1 MLQGRNVCSNPDELL
16 LRQFKDSLAR
26 STTSVTS
33 FQDFSEFRQ
42 RKADPKCSLNDV
54 NPLNRALGIYPITRR
69 TPHSL
74 RQHAD
79 LFVMSNRVWTDSG
92 RFRECPGME
101 SLYVVTHLSSMDP
114 RMHSSVKHFYGQLAA
129 TGWLVDVNR
138 WDEKAGLLTGCG
150 VRSQVI
156 DVLEA
161 QIKRRPA
168 MKKVSTAVTKQRRNF
183 SQPKRT
189 IGLDLGDRN
198 SWYCVLDEGGQI
210 RLEQRVRTNAKALRE
225 VFGEMPRSRIALET
239 GTHSP
244 WISRLLNDLGH
255 EVIVANA
262 RKVRLI
268 GESRKKD
275 DRLDAQTLARLA
287 RIDSVL
293 LCPVKH
299 RSAQAQ
305 ADLTVIRARAALVR
319 ARTGLVNSARS
330 LAKSYGERLRGC
342 NVRNMNPEK
351 AESLSPELQVALEP
365 LLHAIESLSERIVE
379 YNDRIG
385 ALAEQRY
392 PQVELL
398 KQIKGVGTLIALTFL
413 LTLEDPHRFRKSR
426 DVGCYLGLQPGRRNS
441 GQSEP
446 QMHISKEGDPY
457 LRTLLVQGAQH
468 ILGPFGVDCDL
479 RRWGLKLAER
489 GGKSCKKRAIVATA
503 RKLAVLLHHLW
514 VSGEVYEPLHNSSRA
529 TVAAAA

>member
-1 MLQGRNVCSNPDELL
+1 
-16 LRQFKDSLAR
+16 
-26 STTSVTS
+26 
-33 FQDFSEFRQ
+33 
-42 RKADPKCSLNDV
+42 
-54 NPLNRALGIYPITRR
+54 
-69 TPHSL
+69 
-74 RQHAD
+74 
-79 LFVMSNRVWTDSG
+79 
-92 RFRECPGME
+92 
-101 SLYVVTHLSSMDP
+101 
-114 RMHSSVKHFYGQLAA
+114 
-129 TGWLVDVNR
+129 
-138 WDEKAGLLTGCG
+138 
-150 VRSQVI
+150 
-156 DVLEA
+156 
-161 QIKRRPA
+161 
-168 MKKVSTAVTKQRRNF
+168 MKKVSTAVPKQGRKF
-183 SQPKRT
+183 APPTLT

-198 SWYCVLDEGGQI
+198 SWYCVLDEAGQI
-210 RLEQRVRTNAKALRE
+210 QLEQRVRTSAKALQE
-225 VFGEMPRSRIALET
+225 VFGVLPRSRIALET

-244 WISRLLNDLGH
+244 WISRLLDELGH

-287 RIDSVL
+287 RIDPAL
-293 LCPVKH
+293 LCPVQH

-305 ADLTVIRARAALVR
+305 ADLTVIRARAGLVR
-319 ARTGLVNSARS
+319 ARTALVNTARS

-351 AESLSPELQVALEP
+351 AEGLSPELQRALEP
-365 LLHAIESLSERIVE
+365 
-379 YNDRIG
+379 
-385 ALAEQRY
+385 
-392 PQVELL
+392 
-398 KQIKGVGTLIALTFL
+398 LIALTFL

-441 GQSEP
+441 GQSAP

-489 GGKSCKKRAIVATA
+489 GGKSGKKRAIIATA

-514 VSGEVYEPLHNSSRA
+514 VSGEVYEPLHNRSRT